1 MKRKAIKKAD
11 GSRTFMQDL
20 KLFCRGIRVVHR
32 VSPGYLALML
42 TRTFFSRLAPFI
54 NLYMSAFILTELLGE
69 GRIDRL
75 IMLVCATLGLDLAVY
90 LINSMFDKYIN
101 GGGRVFLFYQQ
112 FGIHNDMKMFDLDYA
127 SIEDPET
134 HRTFNRYQELF
145 TKTHGGLP
153 TVVSGVVG
161 IAGDLMTV
169 LFSVTIITELL
180 VLGVFSGN
188 YGTSWLNS
196 IPTTIVICVL
206 IIALAVI
213 RIFFVSDS
221 TKKSQKAVID
231 MLTFKRLFQF
241 YTGEYVGNYHAGKDI
256 RLYDQQEV
264 IAKDMMSEYPKMLR
278 AAGRMQNSMAMGN
291 VSGSLIGGLS
301 NLAIYLLVAVRAAAG
316 AVGIGNIL
324 KYAQGIIRLTN
335 AISGILNTVAY
346 VRAKNECLEVLFEYL
361 DLPNKME
368 QGDGKVV
375 PDEKGG
381 YTFEFRNVSFKY
393 PDTEHYALK
402 DVNMI
407 FRSGERL
414 AVVGMNGSGKTTLIK
429 LLCRLYDPTEGEIL
443 LNGVNIRTLSYPEY
457 LAVFSVVFQDFGLLA
472 LTLAQN
478 VTCSENANEQ
488 ERQKA
493 EQCLRL
499 AGFGDR
505 LDTLPDGLDTYLYRK
520 YDENGVEISG
530 GEAQKIALARA
541 LYKSS
546 PILILDEPT
555 AALDPVAEYEIY
567 SRFDS
572 IVGERTAIFISH
584 RLSSCRFCHDIA
596 VFDDGHL
603 IQRGSHEQLLADA
616 SGKYHA
622 LWHAQA
628 QYYTEDIKSEA

>member
-1 MKRKAIKKAD
+1 MKRKKAEKTE
-11 GSRTFMQDL
+11 GSRTFSQDL
-20 KLFCRGIRVVHR
+20 KLFCRGIGVVHR
-32 VSPGYLALML
+32 VSPGYLTLL
-42 TRTFFSRLAPFI
+42 LIRTFFSRLSPFI

-75 IMLVCATLGLDLAVY
+75 VLLVSITLALNLAVY
-90 LINSMFDKYIN
+90 LINCIFSRYIN

-134 HRTFNRYQELF
+134 HRLFNRYTELF

-153 TVVSGVVG
+153 TVVNGVVD
-161 IAGDLMTV
+161 IAGNLMTII
-169 LFSVTIITELL
+169 FSISIIAELL

-188 YGTSWLNS
+188 YGTSWINS
-196 IPTTIVICVL
+196 NPAAVIICVL
-206 IIALAVI
+206 LVILAYI
-213 RIFFVSDS
+213 RIFFISDS

-256 RLYDQQEV
+256 RLYDQQDV
-264 IAKDMMSEYPKMLR
+264 ITKDMMSEYPKMIR
-278 AAGRMQNSMAMGN
+278 AAGQMQNSMAR
-291 VSGSLIGGLS
+291 GSIAGTIVGGLS
-301 NLAIYLLVAVRAAAG
+301 DLAIYLLVAVRAAAG
-316 AVGIGNIL
+316 TVGIGNIL
-324 KYAQGIIRLTN
+324 KYAQGIIRLTD
-335 AISGILNTVAY
+335 ATSGLLNTVAY
-346 VRAKNECLEVLFEYL
+346 VRARNECLEVLFEYL

-368 QGDGKVV
+368 QGNGKVT
-375 PDEKGG
+375 PDERGG
-381 YTFEFRNVSFKY
+381 YTFELRNVSFKY
-393 PDTEHYALK
+393 PNTERYALK
-402 DVNMI
+402 DINMT

-443 LNGVNIRTLSYPEY
+443 LNGVDIRTLSYRDY
-457 LAVFSVVFQDFGLLA
+457 LDVFSVVFQDFGLFA
-472 LTLAQN
+472 LTLGQN
-478 VTCSENANEQ
+478 VTMCEQ
-488 ERQKA
+488 PDEAQRKRA
-493 EQCLRL
+493 EECLRL

-505 LDTLPDGLDTYLYRK
+505 LEAFPDGLDTYLYRK
-520 YDENGVEISG
+520 YEENGIEISG

-555 AALDPVAEYEIY
+555 AALDPVAEFEIY
-567 SRFDS
+567 SQFDQ
-572 IVGERTAIFISH
+572 IVGDRTAIFISH

-603 IQRGSHEQLLADA
+603 IQRGSHEELLADTE
-616 SGKYHA
+616 GKYHE

-628 QYYTEDIKSEA
+628 QYYTETETT